1 MSDSSH
7 LNSPSRTPVYFL
19 GIGGP
24 NFMEDTAH
32 PAYAKL
38 AAVGQEI
45 TKGQTQGSGRLFCPL
60 ARRPKQ
66 D

>member
-1 MSDSSH
+1 
-7 LNSPSRTPVYFL
+7 
-19 GIGGP
+19 
-24 NFMEDTAH
+24 MEDTAH

-38 AAVGQEI
+38 AAVEQEI